1 MKNNDKFVRK
11 FDNIRKFETSQ
22 KFVNN
27 HKFHNVGKLTNNSS
41 TLNVKTQAKPK
52 FSPKQPNFP
61 NPSISKP
68 TKVSYTKGKFDVCT
82 INSWLEGQ
90 GKQYQNG
97 KFSEQQIKTAFDKF
111 VNKSTTGS
119 SSSHDS
125 QVPVQKWKPVM
136 KVANVVKDEM
146 KVNGNPK
153 LLNNYI
159 SISRSDDVDI
169 MDSVTDKV
177 KTWFLNSKNLF
188 KTTNEGPNKFW
199 VPKFFQ

>member
-1 MKNNDKFVRK
+1 MKIFDKYAINKKVGSIRK
-11 FDNIRKFETSQ
+11 YDNIRKYETSHN
-22 KFVNN
+22 FVNDR
-27 HKFHNVGKLTNNSS
+27 KFQNVRTSTNNSPI
-41 TLNVKTQAKPK
+41 LNDKTQSKTK

-68 TKVSYTKGKFDVCT
+68 TKVSYTKRKYDVYT
-82 INSWLEGQ
+82 INNWLEGK

-125 QVPVQKWKPVM
+125 QVPVKKWKLVM

-159 SISRSDDVDI
+159 SIS
-169 MDSVTDKV
+169 
-177 KTWFLNSKNLF
+177 
-188 KTTNEGPNKFW
+188 
-199 VPKFFQ
+199 